1 MSKMMTLAETRE
13 FCETVSDR
21 VRLAAAILIAQGDQT
36 LLKDLEAEAV
46 SLLSLLGTPTSP
58 GDMEVRQ
65 AVRLAGGGAEDGL
78 FD

>member
-1 MSKMMTLAETRE
+1 MMTLAGTRE

-21 VRLAAAILIAQGDQT
+21 VRLAAAILIELGDQT

-58 GDMEVRQ
+58 GDLEARQ
-65 AVRLAGGGAEDGL
+65 VVRLVCGGDEDGL
-78 FD
+78 FG

>member
-1 MSKMMTLAETRE
+1 MPKMMTLAETRE

-46 SLLSLLGTPTSP
+46 SMLRLLGTPINP
-58 GDMEVRQ
+58 GDLEARQ
-65 AVRLAGGGAEDGL
+65 AVMLARGGDEDGL
-78 FD
+78 FG